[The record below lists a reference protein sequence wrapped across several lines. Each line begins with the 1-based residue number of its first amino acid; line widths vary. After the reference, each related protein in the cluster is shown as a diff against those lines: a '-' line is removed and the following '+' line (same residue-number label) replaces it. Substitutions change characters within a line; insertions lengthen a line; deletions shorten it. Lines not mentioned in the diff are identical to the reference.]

1 MAEFF
6 SVVLVGG
13 ARFFFA
19 FPCICQIFSVPLQPQ
34 RLNNATK
41 MTNNSNILTQ
51 IQTLGK
57 KVLPKGSSLLLYGS
71 RARGDN
77 REDSDYDLV
86 VLVDKDKQQ
95 LQDFTDYAYPFME
108 MGWELGAEINPMLY
122 TRKEWNQRHF
132 TPFYKNVEHDKIVLV

>member
-1 MAEFF
+1 M
-6 SVVLVGG
+6 SKKNST
-13 ARFFFA
+13 FA
-19 FPCICQIFSVPLQPQ
+19 AAKVEH
-34 RLNNATK
+34 RHN

-51 IQTLGK
+51 IQSLGK

-86 VLVDKDKQQ
+86 VLVDKEKQQ
-95 LQDFTDYAYPFME
+95 LQDFTDFAYPFME

-122 TRKEWNQRHF
+122 TRKEWSQRHF

>member
-1 MAEFF
+1 MRVREYF
-6 SVVLVGG
+6 VNK
-13 ARFFFA
+13 FA
-19 FPCICQIFSVPLQPQ
+19 YIRNLLYLCTRKGLSAS
-34 RLNNATK
+34 NMTK
-41 MTNNSNILTQ
+41 DSNILIQ

-57 KVLPKGSSLLLYGS
+57 KVLPEGSSLLLYGS

-122 TRKEWNQRHF
+122 TRKEWSQRHF

>member
-1 MAEFF
+1 MSHAD
-6 SVVLVGG
+6 
-13 ARFFFA
+13 
-19 FPCICQIFSVPLQPQ
+19 
-34 RLNNATK
+34 
-41 MTNNSNILTQ
+41 ILYQ
-51 IQTLGK
+51 IQQLGRQL
-57 KVLPKGSSLLLYGS
+57 LPKDAHLLLYGS
-71 RARGDN
+71 RARGDF

-122 TRKEWNQRHF
+122 TRKEWNQRYF

>member
-1 MAEFF
+1 MGKKWCLTLFLSKDLHMSQKSSTFA
-6 SVVLVGG
+6 G
-13 ARFFFA
+13 AKVFE
-19 FPCICQIFSVPLQPQ
+19 SYM
-34 RLNNATK
+34 NND
-41 MTNNSNILTQ
+41 SNILSQ

-57 KVLPKGSSLLLYGS
+57 KVLPKGSSVLLYGS

-95 LQDFTDYAYPFME
+95 LQDFTDFAYPFME
-108 MGWELGAEINPMLY
+108 MGWNLGAEINPMLY
-122 TRKEWNQRHF
+122 TRKEWSERHF